1 MPAIG
6 DQHRLGPGD
15 NPAISANPY
24 LQGTKRVDEFTPEEA
39 ASLKEQLN
47 KQLGPEFLSSRP
59 SGGGKVHYVTADK
72 CINLANEIFGFNG
85 WSSSI
90 QNISQDFADE
100 HPSTGKVSV
109 GLSVIVRV
117 TLKDGTYHED
127 VGYGHIENCKGKAA
141 AFEKAKKEGTT
152 DALKRALR
160 TFGNVLGNCIYDKEY
175 LSKVVKIK
183 ASPVK
188 FDVDNL
194 HRHVDF
200 VHPKRPTV
208 APATR
213 IIKPEPQNTGQYNN
227 LPSRVPD
234 IQNTIADDS
243 LAFEFEGEFGSD
255 VFDEADFAE
264 HTSLHPDEVA
274 LDETSHPVQPVR
286 QNGRPV
292 PYQPAT
298 IGNSAH
304 TNKMATSANP
314 RNPPTAGPVPGVLP
328 PSNPPVDRAN
338 RGNVSL
344 PDRNNAAAPKTP
356 VPGRFAQE
364 RSNDFKQP
372 VGRQAGQQNG
382 PLFPNPTEQLR
393 PKPDPASNNNGT
405 RSPKK
410 GISPPNTQSGED
422 RRPEEPVVGFF
433 SARAAEALIND
444 PYAAAK
450 SAPVFDPQ
458 FDSPSIRKTA
468 GIDHNSSSPIVRKS
482 LQALQ
487 QQSNKGPSG
496 TKAITLPPANNGGA
510 NSNAGATGRPPM
522 TSSYRPPMRR
532 SMAATNNNNTNNN
545 SNMPPPTKNNNPN
558 NNAPQQNE
566 HGKRPPLT
574 DTTNVVPGNEW
585 AKNQSDTTK
594 RTRVEEAN
602 TSKPTPQGQQH
613 QRPPYGGALGNTK

>member
-6 DQHRLGPGD
+6 DQHQLRPGD

-24 LQGTKRVDEFTPEEA
+24 LQGTRRIDEYTPEEV

-59 SGGGKVHYVTADK
+59 SGAGKVHYVTADK
-72 CINLANEIFGFNG
+72 CINLANEVFGFNG

-100 HPSTGKVSV
+100 HPHTGRVSV

-175 LSKVVKIK
+175 LSKVVKVK
-183 ASPVK
+183 ATPVK

-200 VHPKRPTV
+200 VPPKIQAAAPT
-208 APATR
+208 TR
-213 IIKPEPQNTGQYNN
+213 IVKYEPQNNGQSDLPPRGPSVQNN
-227 LPSRVPD
+227 
-234 IQNTIADDS
+234 IADDS

-264 HTSLHPDEVA
+264 HTSLHPDEVV
-274 LDETSHPVQPVR
+274 LEETSNAARPPR
-286 QNGRPV
+286 QHGP
-292 PYQPAT
+292 PIPQQPAT
-298 IGNSAH
+298 TGNSAH
-304 TNKMATSANP
+304 TNRMGAQANL
-314 RNPPTAGPVPGVLP
+314 RNPPTAGPTPGGLP
-328 PSNPPVDRAN
+328 P
-338 RGNVSL
+338 
-344 PDRNNAAAPKTP
+344 
-356 VPGRFAQE
+356 
-364 RSNDFKQP
+364 
-372 VGRQAGQQNG
+372 GRQAGQPNG
-382 PLFPNPTEQLR
+382 PLFPNPAEQHR
-393 PKPDPASNNNGT
+393 PDPALNNNGS

-410 GISPPNTQSGED
+410 GISPPNTQVGED
-422 RRPEEPVVGFF
+422 KRPEEPVVGFF

-487 QQSNKGPSG
+487 QQSGKPPLVGAN
-496 TKAITLPPANNGGA
+496 ANALPPANSGGP
-510 NSNAGATGRPPM
+510 NPTAGATGRPPM

-532 SMAATNNNNTNNN
+532 SMNTANNNNTNNN
-545 SNMPPPTKNNNPN
+545 PNSNNQPNMPPPTKGNNPN
-558 NNAPQQNE
+558 DNAPQQNE

-574 DTTNVVPGNEW
+574 DTTNVPGSEW
-585 AKNQSDTTK
+585 AKNQSETIK
-594 RTRVEEAN
+594 RTKVEETGA
-602 TSKPTPQGQQH
+602 SKSNPQGQQQ
-613 QRPPYGGALGNTK
+613 QRPPYTGPPGNAK